1 MKKSIKSAHQDKLWR
16 GVPGVEMIWHGEWS
30 DPELE
35 YEGTRRNY
43 WDVEDAMYEWA
54 KEDGIDTENDEE
66 FNRYCQEHAYDVYEC
81 FSSCGKKKGKK
92 KPVTSGNLSMKERAA
107 NREFEKQ
114 QKEHYAK
121 PGTQRAKEHSFNK
134 IESLAQYTRD
144 KYADMYDIYPDAGY
158 TFFWELK
165 VKPTPYAADDFNDSV
180 IQIYGAGLTNGGD
193 TDYNDDF
200 NFEEFH
206 FEQDLIWDMLEAK
219 PWNGHK
225 LTVDKQGDEIWIMSP
240 SIGELKTKE
249 NIDSFVSFLD
259 KRMNAIAKA
268 CAQTRNHRKSLQS
281 SRRPIQSMYVTQD
294 ISGNDLYTCLWSGGK
309 DQFDSMIEDGADADD
324 ILNACEELLF
334 REEGNPPTMTELN
347 DLIWFEPDTIREYIG
362 LSNPI
367 ESGCHGKSK
376 KRDKKKAVKSDKKSV
391 KSAYN
396 PYNGKGSFLVSID
409 IVEQGEH
416 ETVSFS
422 EKVLPLEEFISECRD
437 YAESINGYYTVTEN
451 GENQYKIEFGT
462 SDDSFADEPGTDP
475 YYEESCGV
483 VVVEL
488 IYPFDE
494 EMADYIENGGY

>member
-1 MKKSIKSAHQDKLWR
+1 MKRITPQDIQK
-16 GVPGVEMIWHGEWS
+16 GVESVSASPESTYYFRLDTLDNGDELCLAFGMRERFDEPAVCAKIAVLAGNSAMS
-30 DPELE
+30 D
-35 YEGTRRNY
+35 
-43 WDVEDAMYEWA
+43 YEWDFVMPYEA
-54 KEDGIDTENDEE
+54 KSGSVWDTEVSNPGESDAEW
-66 FNRYCQEHAYDVYEC
+66 FNTQAAQIARKLN
-81 FSSCGKKKGKK
+81 SGKLVASACGKK
-92 KPVTSGNLSMKERAA
+92 KPVK
-107 NREFEKQ
+107 
-114 QKEHYAK
+114 
-121 PGTQRAKEHSFNK
+121 
-134 IESLAQYTRD
+134 
-144 KYADMYDIYPDAGY
+144 
-158 TFFWELK
+158 
-165 VKPTPYAADDFNDSV
+165 
-180 IQIYGAGLTNGGD
+180 
-193 TDYNDDF
+193 
-200 NFEEFH
+200 
-206 FEQDLIWDMLEAK
+206 
-219 PWNGHK
+219 
-225 LTVDKQGDEIWIMSP
+225 
-240 SIGELKTKE
+240 
-249 NIDSFVSFLD
+249 
-259 KRMNAIAKA
+259 
-268 CAQTRNHRKSLQS
+268 S

-334 REEGNPPTMTELN
+334 REEGNPPTITELN
-347 DLIWFEPDTIREYIG
+347 DLIWFSPDLIRDYIG

-376 KRDKKKAVKSDKKSV
+376 KKGKKKVVKSGRKPV
-391 KSAYN
+391 KSSRYN

-422 EKVLPLEEFISECRD
+422 EKVLSLEEFISECKG

>member
-1 MKKSIKSAHQDKLWR
+1 MVVDCILDRKDGSPYNPREFYQDMLAYEADDISRAMDEGTEEDVKIALCDYIKFNDYNPAICDYINSVNWLTSSNRRTKMNKKSIKSAHQDKMWR
-16 GVPGVEMIWHGEWS
+16 GVPGVRMDWHGEWA

-35 YEGTRRNY
+35 YNGMRANY
-43 WDVEDAMYEWA
+43 WDVENSMYDWA
-54 KEDGIDTENDEE
+54 KEDGIDAENDNE
-66 FNRYCQEHAYDVYEC
+66 FNKYCQEHAHDVYEYIENYNANYNVN
-81 FSSCGKKKGKK
+81 SSKG
-92 KPVTSGNLSMKERAA
+92 N
-107 NREFEKQ
+107 
-114 QKEHYAK
+114 
-121 PGTQRAKEHSFNK
+121 
-134 IESLAQYTRD
+134 
-144 KYADMYDIYPDAGY
+144 
-158 TFFWELK
+158 
-165 VKPTPYAADDFNDSV
+165 
-180 IQIYGAGLTNGGD
+180 
-193 TDYNDDF
+193 
-200 NFEEFH
+200 
-206 FEQDLIWDMLEAK
+206 
-219 PWNGHK
+219 
-225 LTVDKQGDEIWIMSP
+225 
-240 SIGELKTKE
+240 
-249 NIDSFVSFLD
+249 
-259 KRMNAIAKA
+259 
-268 CAQTRNHRKSLQS
+268 CKSN
-281 SRRPIQSMYVTQD
+281 RRPIQSMYVTQD

-376 KRDKKKAVKSDKKSV
+376 KKDKKKAVKSGRKPV
-391 KSAYN
+391 KSSRYN

-416 ETVSFS
+416 DTVSFS
-422 EKVLPLEEFISECRD
+422 EKVLPLEEFISECKG
-437 YAESINGYYTVTEN
+437 YAESTNGYYTVTEN